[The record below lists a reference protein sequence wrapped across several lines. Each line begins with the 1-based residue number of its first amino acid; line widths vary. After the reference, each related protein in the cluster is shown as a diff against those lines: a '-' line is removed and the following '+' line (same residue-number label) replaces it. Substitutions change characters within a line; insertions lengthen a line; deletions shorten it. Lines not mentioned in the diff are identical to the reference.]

1 MNWTNLN
8 FNQMEAKDKVLDTLR
23 KSDQPLKGGEIAE
36 RSGLDKKEVDKAI
49 KVLKTEGVID
59 SPKRCFYTA
68 K

>member
-1 MNWTNLN
+1 
-8 FNQMEAKDKVLDTLR
+8 MESKDKVLDTLR